1 MKGRLLAT
9 VALLAATAI
18 WGSTFVVTKRS
29 LADLSPAAFLT
40 WRFGI
45 AAGVLL
51 LVRPRSVASL
61 GRADRRHAVLLGAAL
76 AAGFLL
82 QTIGLLHTLAGVSG
96 FLTGA
101 AVIFTPVAAATLFG
115 ERVGS
120 TGWLAVGGAAIG
132 MAVLAGGVTASSPVS
147 ALLTLGGAA
156 FFAVHISGLS
166 RWATR
171 ANAYGITAL
180 SVTVAA
186 ILCGAVALGRGEVAV
201 PATREA
207 WTAVAYLALAATCAG
222 FAIQAWAQ
230 SALTA
235 VAAAVVMTMEPV
247 FAAVLAT
254 AVGERGLHWAGWVGG
269 LVVVASMFLAELGP
283 RKCCDALSPRVEC
296 C

>member
-29 LADLSPAAFLT
+29 LTDLSPPSFLL
-40 WRFGI
+40 WRFGL
-45 AAGVLL
+45 AAGVLVL
-51 LVRPRSVASL
+51 ARPRCVARLS
-61 GRADRRHAVLLGAAL
+61 RAERRQAVLLGVAL
-76 AAGFLL
+76 AGGFLL
-82 QTIGLLHTLAGVSG
+82 QTFGLLHTLAGVSG

-101 AVIFTPVAAATLFG
+101 AVIFTPVVAATLFG
-115 ERVGS
+115 ERVGRL
-120 TGWLAVGGAAIG
+120 GWVAVGGSAIG
-132 MAVLAGGVTASSPVS
+132 LALLAGGVTAPSPAS
-147 ALLTLGGAA
+147 ALLTLAGAA

-171 ANAYGITAL
+171 ANAYGMTAL

-186 ILCGAVALGRGEVAV
+186 ALCAAAALGHGGVSA
-201 PATREA
+201 PATRET
-207 WTAVAYLALAATCAG
+207 WQAVLYLSLAATCAG
-222 FAIQAWAQ
+222 FAVQAWAQ

-235 VAAAVVMTMEPV
+235 VTAAVVMTMEPV
-247 FAAVLAT
+247 FAAVLAI
-254 AVGERGLHWAGWVGG
+254 AAGEHGLQWVGWVGG

-283 RKCCDALSPRVEC
+283 RECCDALSPRVEC

>member
-9 VALLAATAI
+9 AALLVATAI
-18 WGSTFVVTKRS
+18 WGSTFVVTKSS
-29 LADLSPAAFLT
+29 LAHMSPASFLL

-45 AAGVLL
+45 AAVVLL
-51 LVRPRSVASL
+51 LARPRTVTRL
-61 GRADRRHAVLLGAAL
+61 TRAEQRQAVLLGAAL
-76 AAGFLL
+76 AGGFLL
-82 QTIGLLHTLAGVSG
+82 QTVGLLHTLAGVSG

-115 ERVGS
+115 ERVGR
-120 TGWLAVGGAAIG
+120 TGWVAVGGSAVG
-132 MAVLAGGVTASSPVS
+132 MAILAGGVTAPSPAS
-147 ALLTLGGAA
+147 ALLTLVGAA

-171 ANAYGITAL
+171 TNAYGMTAL

-186 ILCGAVALGRGEVAV
+186 VLCGAAALGRGDVSAPSTV
-201 PATREA
+201 EA
-207 WTAVAYLALAATCAG
+207 WQAVLYLSLAATCAG

-235 VAAAVVMTMEPV
+235 AAAAVVMTMEPV

-254 AVGERGLHWAGWVGG
+254 AVGERGLQWVGWVGG
-269 LVVVASMFLAELGP
+269 LIVVASMFLAEFGT
-283 RKCCDALSPRVEC
+283 RECCDALSPRVEC